1 MIEVEGLSKRYGPNK
16 AVDDISFQVRKGEV
30 VGLLGPNGA
39 GKTTTMKILTCYI
52 SATAGRAAV
61 GGFDTFDEPL
71 KVREQIG
78 YLPENCPVY
87 QDSDVTGYLGFCADV
102 RGIGAKGRKAA
113 IDRVISDCAL
123 EAVRFK
129 TIGHLSKG
137 YRQRV
142 GLAQAL
148 LHNPPVLI
156 LDEPTSGLDPNQIRD
171 ILKLITNLGQ
181 ERTVIH
187 STHILSEVEATS
199 DRVLIINRGRIV
211 AQGTPRELIARGSG
225 TVVYLTV
232 RGAEAAHAAE
242 VLAALQAAPFATGA
256 EIVSGVGSAA
266 VASGAVRLA
275 VQGRDGADVSAE
287 VFRFAVEK
295 GWTLSELRA
304 EGARLEEVF
313 ANLTKGSAAGFATD
327 ATDAAPV
334 AAASQDQQGGEA

>member
-1 MIEVEGLSKRYGPNK
+1 MIEVEGLSKRYGRNL
-16 AVDDISFQVRKGEV
+16 AVDDISFRIRKGEV

-52 SATAGRAAV
+52 SASAGRASIN
-61 GGFDTFDEPL
+61 GFDTFDQPL

-78 YLPENCPVY
+78 YLPESCPLY
-87 QDSDVTGYLGFCADV
+87 QDSDVTTYLDFCAEV
-102 RGIGAKGRKAA
+102 RGIAPKQRRAA
-113 IDRVISDCAL
+113 VDRVVSDCAL
-123 EAVRFK
+123 GEVRFK

-171 ILKLITNLGQ
+171 ILRLITNLGQ
-181 ERTVIH
+181 ERPVIH

-211 AQGTPRELIARGSG
+211 AQGTPRELIAQGSG
-225 TVVYLTV
+225 PVVFVSLH
-232 RGAEAAHAAE
+232 GEHCLAHIA
-242 VLAALQAAPFATGA
+242 AAPFVESA
-256 EIVSGVGSAA
+256 EAVALPESAA
-266 VASGAVRLA
+266 LPGGFTRVAVRGRE
-275 VQGRDGADVSAE
+275 GRDVSVE
-287 VFRFAVEK
+287 LYNLAVEK

-304 EGARLEEVF
+304 ETAKLEEVF
-313 ANLTKGSAAGFATD
+313 SNLTRDNTRRQA
-327 ATDAAPV
+327 
-334 AAASQDQQGGEA
+334 